1 MDIDARRESGVADL
15 HAFDFVLNQETA
27 PAAMHRGNIRLRDAQ
42 SEAVPVERPCRSA
55 ARHAPRGEEF
65 AVRPTIPRDQP
76 GRLRLGMRP
85 DQEVHQ
91 NPRPL
96 ATLLAIG
103 APRPARQEV
112 SFPGQWLASNLIP
125 LKKGVAFALR
135 REVGAKL
142 GIHQIAHNKRPR
154 RFAAFS
160 KAPTEASW
168 NRTYGTR
175 TSGKMFV
182 SIAVIIGRARHR

>member
-15 HAFDFVLNQETA
+15 HAFDFVLQPGDSASGHA
-27 PAAMHRGNIRLRDAQ
+27 PREYSRTRQAAGRCN
-42 SEAVPVERPCRSA
+42 SAV
-55 ARHAPRGEEF
+55 RHAPRGEEF

-112 SFPGQWLASNLIP
+112 SFPGQWLDSNLIP

-168 NRTYGTR
+168 NFSFGTR

>member
-1 MDIDARRESGVADL
+1 
-15 HAFDFVLNQETA
+15 
-27 PAAMHRGNIRLRDAQ
+27 
-42 SEAVPVERPCRSA
+42 
-55 ARHAPRGEEF
+55 
-65 AVRPTIPRDQP
+65 
-76 GRLRLGMRP
+76 MRP
-85 DQEVHQ
+85 DQYGHQ

-112 SFPGQWLASNLIP
+112 SFPGQWLDSNLIP

-154 RFAAFS
+154 RRGVLQSPYGRFIELNFS
-160 KAPTEASW
+160 F
-168 NRTYGTR
+168 GGR
-175 TSGKMFV
+175 TSSKMLV

>member
-1 MDIDARRESGVADL
+1 MLAASLASRICTPLTSC
-15 HAFDFVLNQETA
+15 FNQETA
-27 PAAMHRGNIRLRDAQ
+27 PAAMHRGNIPELAKRLEGVTA
-42 SEAVPVERPCRSA
+42 P
-55 ARHAPRGEEF
+55 HATPRGEEF

-103 APRPARQEV
+103 APRPARQEKGF
-112 SFPGQWLASNLIP
+112 SAQRLDSNLIP

-142 GIHQIAHNKRPR
+142 GIHQIAHNKNPR
-154 RFAAFS
+154 RCGVLQSPYGRFIELNFS
-160 KAPTEASW
+160 FGG
-168 NRTYGTR
+168 RT
-175 TSGKMFV
+175 TSKMFV

>member
-42 SEAVPVERPCRSA
+42 SEAVPVERPCRSP

-85 DQEVHQ
+85 DREVRQ

-103 APRPARQEV
+103 APSGSPGKGLLCSTARLESHSPQERRR
-112 SFPGQWLASNLIP
+112 
-125 LKKGVAFALR
+125 LR
-135 REVGAKL
+135 ADTRSRCKARHTPNRTQQE
-142 GIHQIAHNKRPR
+142 
-154 RFAAFS
+154 
-160 KAPTEASW
+160 APTFCGVLQSP
-168 NRTYGTR
+168 YGR
-175 TSGKMFV
+175 F
-182 SIAVIIGRARHR
+182 IE

>member
-1 MDIDARRESGVADL
+1 MLAASLASRICTPLTSC
-15 HAFDFVLNQETA
+15 FNQETA
-27 PAAMHRGNIRLRDAQ
+27 PAAMHRGNIPELAKRLEGVTA
-42 SEAVPVERPCRSA
+42 P
-55 ARHAPRGEEF
+55 HATPRGEEF

-168 NRTYGTR
+168 NRTSR
-175 TSGKMFV
+175 SAAERPVKC
-182 SIAVIIGRARHR
+182 SCRSP

>member
-27 PAAMHRGNIRLRDAQ
+27 PAAMHRGNIPELAKRLEGVTA
-42 SEAVPVERPCRSA
+42 P
-55 ARHAPRGEEF
+55 HATPRGEEF

-103 APRPARQEV
+103 APRPARQEKGF
-112 SFPGQWLASNLIP
+112 SAQRLDSNLIP

-168 NRTYGTR
+168 NRTSR
-175 TSGKMFV
+175 SAAERPVKC
-182 SIAVIIGRARHR
+182 SCRSP